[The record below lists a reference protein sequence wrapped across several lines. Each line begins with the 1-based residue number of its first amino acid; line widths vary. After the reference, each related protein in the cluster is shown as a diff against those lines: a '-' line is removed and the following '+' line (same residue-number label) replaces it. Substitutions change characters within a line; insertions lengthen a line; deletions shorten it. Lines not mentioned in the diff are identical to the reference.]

1 MIPTIA
7 RADWT
12 AFLEALDA
20 QGAEK
25 ATAIA
30 QARRDLSA
38 AATALDKAGGPLK
51 SGSKMRALVYGRGP

>member
-1 MIPTIA
+1 MIPTSA

-12 AFLEALDA
+12 AFLEALNA

-30 QARRDLSA
+30 QARRYLSA
-38 AATALDKAGGPLK
+38 AASALDKAGGPRK
-51 SGSKMRALVYGRGP
+51 PGE

>member
-1 MIPTIA
+1 MIPTSA

-30 QARRDLSA
+30 QARRDLSVA
-38 AATALDKAGGPLK
+38 ANALDKAGAP
-51 SGSKMRALVYGRGP
+51 RGPGE